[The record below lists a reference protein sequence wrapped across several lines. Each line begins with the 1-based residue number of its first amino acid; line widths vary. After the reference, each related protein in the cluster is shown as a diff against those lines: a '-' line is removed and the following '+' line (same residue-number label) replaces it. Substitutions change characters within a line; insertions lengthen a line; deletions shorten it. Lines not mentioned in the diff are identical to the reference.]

1 MVTDGSLETHRIRY
15 QKGTGCLRPPK
26 ETDKVSRQ
34 QDRLSKVSEGITR
47 MNDDQPVDWERYTQD
62 EIKRRMKDM
71 SGDTCRVCF
80 GLVDHHSDRAL
91 RIHLKILSRRT
102 NPKRNMI
109 GGLIF
114 GGSIA
119 VSIYLLAHWIF

>member
-1 MVTDGSLETHRIRY
+1 MNERDEEI
-15 QKGTGCLRPPK
+15 PPW
-26 ETDKVSRQ
+26 D
-34 QDRLSKVSEGITR
+34 
-47 MNDDQPVDWERYTQD
+47 RYTQD

-80 GLVDHHSDRAL
+80 GLVDHHSEDAL
-91 RIHLKILSRRT
+91 RLHLKMLSKRT

-119 VSIYLLAHWIF
+119 VSIFLLAHWIF